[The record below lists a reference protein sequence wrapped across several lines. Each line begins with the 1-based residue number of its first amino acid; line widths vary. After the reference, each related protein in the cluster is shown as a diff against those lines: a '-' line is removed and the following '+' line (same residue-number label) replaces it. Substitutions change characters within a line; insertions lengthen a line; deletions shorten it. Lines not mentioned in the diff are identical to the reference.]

1 MKSSKCKKNPSP
13 AASNFRAGFMARLA
27 MCLLT
32 ALCCI
37 LVIRAYGSANENPS
51 PDKKSVAQ
59 TPYQEITWKS
69 SKDFEASILACRKN
83 EDTKYLRERYSRAV
97 VMMNNKDLVRDRE
110 IRAFL
115 LTPRERF
122 CRSWNLSRA
131 YDHAYLDIRYG
142 VTISGPHLVGKMTS
156 ALDVQP
162 GDKVLEIGTGSGYH
176 SAMLSYLTDK
186 IYTVEIIDPL
196 EKETDA
202 IYTRL
207 AEAGYLEYANIKRKS
222 DDGYYGWEE
231 FAPFDKIIV
240 TCGIDHIPPPLL
252 KQLKVGGV
260 MVIPVGPPGA
270 QVILKVSKNKDENGN
285 IVVSREDIYH
295 GRKKEAFVP
304 LTSKEGGTHFK

>member
-1 MKSSKCKKNPSP
+1 M
-13 AASNFRAGFMARLA
+13 ASDVRAGFTAHFLFCVLMIFCCSVFASA
-27 MCLLT
+27 FALT
-32 ALCCI
+32 GEEDPAK
-37 LVIRAYGSANENPS
+37 A
-51 PDKKSVAQ
+51 SVEAKA
-59 TPYQEITWKS
+59 PCPEISWKS
-69 SKDFEASILACRKN
+69 SKEFEASMNACRKN
-83 EDTKYLRERYSRAV
+83 EEEKYLQQRYSRAI
-97 VMMNNKDLVRDRE
+97 VMINNKDLVRDSE

-115 LTPRERF
+115 LTPREKF

-142 VTISGPHLVGKMTS
+142 VTISGPHLVGRMTS
-156 ALDVQP
+156 ALDMQP
-162 GDKVLEIGTGSGYH
+162 GDKVLEIGTGSGYQ

-186 IYTVEIIDPL
+186 IYTIEIIAPL
-196 EKETDA
+196 QKETDG
-202 IYTRL
+202 IYEQL
-207 AEAGYLEYANIKRKS
+207 AGSGYPEYANIKRKA

-252 KQLKVGGV
+252 KQLKLGGV

-270 QVILKVSKNKDENGN
+270 QVILKVSKNQDDKGN

-304 LTSKEGGTHFK
+304 FTNKEGGTHFK